1 MGADHNRPAPPT
13 PPGVRRVLVATVVPL
28 FVITVIAAVVL
39 WPRDG
44 GPEVDGG
51 SPVPR
56 YHGTVTRVV
65 TEECPPQPETPE
77 GGGPGVADGPC
88 GTVTVRVEQGPD
100 AGRQVETPVPTG
112 PGAPTVAVDD
122 RIVLVKLTDPAD
134 PTASAYNIAEHQRG
148 APLIWLA
155 VVFALAIVAFGRWR
169 GVAALAGLAATFAIL
184 LTFVLPGIGAGGS
197 PLPIAVVGSA
207 LIMFVVLYLTHG
219 ITAQTSV
226 AVLGTLGSL
235 VLTGLLGTLATAAT
249 HLTGYGSEDAT
260 TLSMFRGDVDLHGLL
275 LAGIIIG
282 SLGVLDDVTV
292 TQAAT
297 VTELAHANPGLSRL
311 QLYRAATR
319 VGRAHI
325 ASTVNTIVLAYA
337 GASLPLLLLLTAD
350 SRPVTEILTSE
361 FLAQEIVRSAVATL
375 GLIAAVPL
383 TTGLAAVVTAAGR
396 TAAGRT
402 AAAGPT
408 AGHGAAPRTSPAGGG
423 DVPAARTHGG
433 GRRTAD
439 RDLALE
445 ALGGGRAAEGFPDD
459 HAPTH
464 PPAGRPHREGGTE
477 TAW

>member
-13 PPGVRRVLVATVVPL
+13 PPGVRRILVATVVPL
-28 FVITVIAAVVL
+28 FVITVIAAIAL

-44 GPEVDGG
+44 GPKVDGG
-51 SPVPR
+51 TPVPR

-65 TEECPPQPETPE
+65 TEECPPQPETPQ
-77 GGGPGVADGPC
+77 GGPSIANGPC

-100 AGRQVETPVPTG
+100 AGQQVETPIPTG

-122 RIVLVKLTDPAD
+122 RIVLVKLTDPTD

-155 VVFALAIVAFGRWR
+155 VLFALAIVAFGRWR

-219 ITAQTSV
+219 VTAQTSV

-235 VLTGLLGTLATAAT
+235 VLTGLLGTMATAAT

-350 SRPVTEILTSE
+350 SRPVTQILTSE

-396 TAAGRT
+396 RGATGP
-402 AAAGPT
+402 AAA
-408 AGHGAAPRTSPAGGG
+408 AGG
-423 DVPAARTHGG
+423 DVPAARTP
-433 GRRTAD
+433 GRWPAD

-445 ALGGGRAAEGFPDD
+445 ALGGGRATHRYPDD
-459 HAPTH
+459 HTPTH
-464 PPAGRPHREGGTE
+464 PPAGRPHREGSTE
-477 TAW
+477 TTW